1 MKARLDAI
9 DWKILRELQADGR
22 ITNVELANRVGIS
35 APPCLRR
42 VRALEEMGVIRGY
55 RGLIDG
61 PKLGYGVTV
70 FAMVHLASQAEAD
83 LNAFVAK
90 VRGWPIVRECHTVS
104 GDFDFVMK
112 CVAPDLASF
121 QAFVGELTA
130 TPNVRNVRTVL
141 TLNQVKD
148 EAAVPME
155 IAPAG

>member
-1 MKARLDAI
+1 VKARLDAI
-9 DWKILRELQADGR
+9 DWKILKELQADGR
-22 ITNVELANRVGIS
+22 ITNVELASRVGIS

-42 VRALEEMGVIRGY
+42 VRALEEMGVITGY
-55 RGLIDG
+55 RALVAGA
-61 PKLGYGVTV
+61 KLGYGVTV

-83 LNAFVAK
+83 LNGFVAK

-121 QAFVGELTA
+121 QSFVGELTA